1 MVPLYVQ
8 KLYSRTLKGNGFIR
22 SVLVLSGG
30 TIFGQILLLMASV
43 VLTRLYSPSDFGVLT
58 AFSALLAFGTVL
70 TTLRYDIAIPLP
82 DEHSDAMSLLGLCL
96 VIITTVCLLVG
107 IGVLFFRYEV
117 ASLLNV
123 PKLESLLWLLPVGLA
138 GIGTYNSFYYLRV
151 RQKDY
156 PRIARTRIVQSVS
169 QLVVQIGSGLL
180 SPSAWGLVFGQI
192 AGQVGGIGSLSK
204 GILKPGQGFWTAQ
217 RPPNLISVGRR
228 YKRFPLYLLPASLL
242 NAASLQL
249 PTLLLTALFGTVVA
263 GWYGLSYRV
272 LMTPMT
278 LVGQAIATVFFAES
292 SAVTKSTD
300 VRRYATK
307 TFSGLVVVGMG
318 PLLLLGLVAPS
329 LFELLFGSQW
339 RMAGVYAQW
348 LVPWLFLVL
357 IASPLSSLVFVM
369 ERQRG
374 ELIFQSSLLVT
385 RIAAFYGGYFL
396 FGVATAAMALYG
408 ISGSVIWLVYVL
420 WLMSIAGISVRA
432 TLDILVRELFVSMIF
447 VTPAAVVSL
456 LIKNEIYGVLAAGVC
471 GVGLVIRILFRVRE
485 LKQKP

>member
-1 MVPLYVQ
+1 
-8 KLYSRTLKGNGFIR
+8 
-22 SVLVLSGG
+22 
-30 TIFGQILLLMASV
+30 
-43 VLTRLYSPSDFGVLT
+43 
-58 AFSALLAFGTVL
+58 
-70 TTLRYDIAIPLP
+70 
-82 DEHSDAMSLLGLCL
+82 
-96 VIITTVCLLVG
+96 
-107 IGVLFFRYEV
+107 
-117 ASLLNV
+117 
-123 PKLESLLWLLPVGLA
+123 
-138 GIGTYNSFYYLRV
+138 
-151 RQKDY
+151 
-156 PRIARTRIVQSVS
+156 
-169 QLVVQIGSGLL
+169 
-180 SPSAWGLVFGQI
+180 
-192 AGQVGGIGSLSK
+192 
-204 GILKPGQGFWTAQ
+204 
-217 RPPNLISVGRR
+217 
-228 YKRFPLYLLPASLL
+228 
-242 NAASLQL
+242 
-249 PTLLLTALFGTVVA
+249 
-263 GWYGLSYRV
+263 
-272 LMTPMT
+272 MTPMT